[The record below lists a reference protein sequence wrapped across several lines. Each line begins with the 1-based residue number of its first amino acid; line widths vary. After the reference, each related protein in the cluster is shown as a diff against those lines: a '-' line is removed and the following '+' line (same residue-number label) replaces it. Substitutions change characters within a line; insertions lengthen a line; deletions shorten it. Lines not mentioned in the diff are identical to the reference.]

1 MAWKIIAIIG
11 LEKTVCIF
19 MWNVTT
25 FLSFLWLSALL
36 FLVTVPGVCVFHT
49 YRYFVSVIWV
59 FCLFVY
65 CSRRVTLPLSLSL
78 ALPLLLT
85 VCDQSY
91 KINCNWFCRF
101 ENWYACLIFT
111 IKPNF
116 FFFNG
121 KPQNR
126 YSLTIIRF
134 SMPALNVLCMY
145 ATFGHLYCPKNKKVV
160 VILKLYEHLQSKF
173 EKSNRNTHWNWCDYF
188 GFQGKRLKNLSI
200 YQ

>member
-1 MAWKIIAIIG
+1 MKKNTFGSSRVIVWMAWKIIAIIG

-111 IKPNF
+111 IKPIF
-116 FFFNG
+116 F
-121 KPQNR
+121 
-126 YSLTIIRF
+126 SLMGNHKIGIPWPLYDFPCPLWMDCKCIVYVCYVR
-134 SMPALNVLCMY
+134 ALVL
-145 ATFGHLYCPKNKKVV
+145 P
-160 VILKLYEHLQSKF
+160 E
-173 EKSNRNTHWNWCDYF
+173 E
-188 GFQGKRLKNLSI
+188 
-200 YQ
+200 